1 MSVKTADKRFALVA
15 SNNELAFPY
24 QKPQKSTGRYG
35 FALTAPGE
43 RDREGGGRYT
53 LDIEEV
59 VKHLVFDGWSVRATT
74 INRTGTQ
81 RAGSFGL
88 GKDNF
93 VGYWIADELKHL
105 VNGARISPTQ
115 LPSMGSNRKNLPLRV
130 LPLPQVDIES
140 DTSHPALSIEI
151 GEAEAGID
159 SVLIEMSN
167 ESKKIELEY
176 ANKPGEDVDAV
187 VKRRIGQGPFRTL
200 LEKENGVSCWLSGL
214 DHRQLLIASHIVPWS
229 KSTPSQKTDHA
240 NGLLLSVSWDAL
252 FDKGLV
258 SFDDDGKL
266 LRNELLEINTMKCLG
281 VAMDVELPSNLL
293 TEKRKEYLTLH
304 RKRHGFV
311 V

>member
-1 MSVKTADKRFALVA
+1 MSVKTTDRRFALVA

-24 QKPQKSTGRYG
+24 QKSQESSGRYG

-43 RDREGGGRYT
+43 QDREGGGRYT

-74 INRTGTQ
+74 IDRTGTQ

-88 GKDNF
+88 GKNNF

-105 VNGARISPTQ
+105 VNGAKISPTQ
-115 LPSMGSNRKNLPLRV
+115 LASAGSKRKELPSRV
-130 LPLPQVDIES
+130 SLLPQLDIES
-140 DTSHPALSIEI
+140 DPSYSENSIDI
-151 GEAEAGID
+151 WEAEAGID
-159 SVLIEMSN
+159 LVLIEISDV
-167 ESKKIELEY
+167 SKEIELEY

-214 DHRQLLIASHIVPWS
+214 DHRQLLIASHIIPWS
-229 KSTPSQKTDHA
+229 KSTPSQKTDPA

-258 SFDDDGKL
+258 SFDDDGKP
-266 LRNELLEINTMKCLG
+266 LRNELLNKNSMQCLG
-281 VAMDVELPSNLL
+281 VAMDVYLPRNLL
-293 TEKRKEYLTLH
+293 TVKRKEYLTLH
-304 RKRHGFV
+304 RKRHGFAV
-311 V
+311 